1 MSSRRLWT
9 DVEASNK
16 HRPRASFRR
25 LTRRDGP
32 TAARGVSPG
41 RLLTRALS
49 LAVLVAGFAVSDAQA
64 TVSLCNVPITM
75 SDGNVLR
82 ANIFLP
88 STTGHFPTVLTATG
102 YNKDAANPSGQD
114 CSGSQG
120 IAGDEPG
127 LTEKGYAV
135 MVFDDRGT
143 GSSGGKWDS
152 WGQRTQ
158 EDYKEVLSWIQSQS
172 WSNSTVASTGG
183 SYMGISSLLLAEA
196 DATRVAE
203 GKPRAVKAVWA
214 DIPMADAYRDVTFQG
229 GSINSSFIPL
239 WLGLVGTLSAL
250 PPSSTSANPQEAASI
265 YLEHLLNNIEF
276 SGEKVVGSTLGHESS
291 FDGPFYRLRSPVVR
305 AGEIRV
311 PVVIQGGWWDL
322 FQRGE
327 PLLWESLR
335 HSPDRVLFMS
345 PHYHVGS
352 GPAMEDPKL
361 KEKWFAHWLQG
372 TNNGVQRTPKVN
384 LYPVNGSH
392 WEHFTRFPV
401 PETNYQRLH
410 LSGEPSGSSPVSLHD
425 GSLSASP
432 PTTDGGEQAPLL
444 PASSP
449 CSRET
454 AQWTAGAASTPV
466 CDTNNSTYEAS
477 SLTYTTPPLQA
488 DTKLTGLT
496 TANLWAQLSTTDA
509 TLVAVLSDVE
519 PSGAS
524 NELTAGFLMASQRA
538 VDKKLSTYGPE
549 RLMIRPWHPFTK
561 ASQQAVTPNQ
571 PTEYKVE
578 IYPTSAII
586 KSGDRLRLTIG
597 TANTFSSAPPLPT
610 LGSELGGT
618 ITVLHGSR
626 YDSNLLLPIGP

>member
-1 MSSRRLWT
+1 MRITGLWIALANEYERGTGRLRHWM
-9 DVEASNK
+9 AWA
-16 HRPRASFRR
+16 RPITATRA
-25 LTRRDGP
+25 
-32 TAARGVSPG
+32 
-41 RLLTRALS
+41 LLTRLALACP
-49 LAVLVAGFAVSDAQA
+49 LAFLVAGFAASDAQA
-64 TVSLCNVPITM
+64 SVNMCNVPITM
-75 SDGNVLR
+75 SDGTVVR
-82 ANIFLP
+82 ANVFLP
-88 STTGHFPTVLTATG
+88 STTGRFPTVLTATG
-102 YNKDAANPSGQD
+102 YNKDAANVSGQD
-114 CSGSQG
+114 CTGSQG

-158 EDYKEVLSWIQSQS
+158 EDYKEVLSWIQSQP
-172 WSNSTVASTGG
+172 WSNASVASTGG
-183 SYMGISSLLLAEA
+183 SYMGITSLLLAEA
-196 DATRVAE
+196 DAARVAE
-203 GKPRAVKAVWA
+203 GKPRAVKAIWA

-229 GSINSSFIPL
+229 GSLNSSFIPL

-265 YLEHLLNNIEF
+265 YLEHLLDNLEF
-276 SGEKVVGSTLGHESS
+276 GGERVVGATLGHEAAY
-291 FDGPFYRLRSPVVR
+291 DGPFYRLRSPVVR
-305 AGEIRV
+305 ASEIHV
-311 PVVIQGGWWDL
+311 PVVIAGGWWDL

-345 PHYHVGS
+345 PHYHIGA

-361 KEKWFAHWLQG
+361 KEKWFAHWLHG
-372 TNNGVQRTPKVN
+372 TNNGVQLTPKVN
-384 LYPVNGSH
+384 LYPINGTH

-410 LSGEPSGSSPVSLHD
+410 LSGESSGSSPVSLHD
-425 GSLSASP
+425 GSLTASTP
-432 PTTDGGEQAPLL
+432 AAAGGDKAPLL

-477 SLTYTTPPLQA
+477 SLTYTTAPLQA
-488 DTKLTGLT
+488 QTKLTGLI
-496 TANLWAQLSTTDA
+496 TANLWAELSTTDA

-524 NELTAGFLMASQRA
+524 NQLTAGFLMASQRA
-538 VDKKLSTYGPE
+538 VDPKLSTYTPE
-549 RLMIRPWHPFTK
+549 HLMIRPWHPFTK
-561 ASQQAVTPNQ
+561 ASQQAVTTGR
-571 PTEYKVE
+571 PTEYKIE
-578 IYPTSAII
+578 IYPTSAIV
-586 KSGDRLRLTIG
+586 KAGHRLRLTIG
-597 TANTFSSAPPLPT
+597 TANTFSSAPPLPV

-618 ITVLHGSR
+618 ITVLHGGA
-626 YDSNLLLPIGP
+626 YDSNVQLPIAP

>member
-1 MSSRRLWT
+1 MRVRRL
-9 DVEASNK
+9 
-16 HRPRASFRR
+16 RR
-25 LTRRDGP
+25 C
-32 TAARGVSPG
+32 AFSA
-41 RLLTRALS
+41 
-49 LAVLVAGFAVSDAQA
+49 AVLTVALAAQA
-64 TVSLCNVPITM
+64 QASVSLCNVPITM
-75 SDGNVLR
+75 SDGTVLR

-88 STTGHFPTVLTATG
+88 STTGRFPTILTATG
-102 YNKDAANPSGQD
+102 YNKDAANPTGQD

-158 EDYKEVLSWIQSQS
+158 EDYKEVLSWIQSQA
-172 WSNSTVASTGG
+172 WSNSSVATTGG
-183 SYMGISSLLLAEA
+183 SYMGITSLLLAEA
-196 DATRVAE
+196 DAARVAE
-203 GKPRAVKAVWA
+203 GRPRAVKAIWA

-265 YLEHLLNNIEF
+265 YLEHLLDNLEF
-276 SGEKVVGSTLGHESS
+276 GGEHVVGATLGHEAAY
-291 FDGPFYRLRSPVVR
+291 DGPFYRLRSPVVR

-335 HSPDRVLFMS
+335 HSPDRVLLMS
-345 PHYHVGS
+345 PHYHIS
-352 GPAMEDPKL
+352 EGPPMEDPKL

-372 TNNGVQRTPKVN
+372 SKNGVQLTPKVN
-384 LYPVNGSH
+384 LYPINGSH

-401 PETNYQRLH
+401 PETSYQRLH
-410 LSGEPSGSSPVSLHD
+410 LSGESSGSSPVSLHD
-425 GSLSASP
+425 GSLTAST
-432 PTTDGGEQAPLL
+432 PTAAGGDQAPLL

-454 AQWTAGAASTPV
+454 AQWTAGAASTPI

-477 SLTYTTPPLQA
+477 SLTYTTAPLPA
-488 DTKLTGLT
+488 ATKLTGLI
-496 TANLWAQLSTTDA
+496 TANLWAELSTTDA

-524 NELTAGFLMASQRA
+524 NQLTAGFLMASQRA
-538 VDKKLSTYGPE
+538 VDPKLSTYTPE
-549 RLMIRPWHPFTK
+549 HLMIRPWHPFTK
-561 ASQQAVTPNQ
+561 ASQQAVTPGR
-571 PTEYKVE
+571 PTEYKIE

-597 TANTFSSAPPLPT
+597 TANTFSSAPPLPV
-610 LGSELGGT
+610 LGNELGGT
-618 ITVLHGSR
+618 ITVLHGSV
-626 YDSNLLLPIGP
+626 YDSNLLLPIAP